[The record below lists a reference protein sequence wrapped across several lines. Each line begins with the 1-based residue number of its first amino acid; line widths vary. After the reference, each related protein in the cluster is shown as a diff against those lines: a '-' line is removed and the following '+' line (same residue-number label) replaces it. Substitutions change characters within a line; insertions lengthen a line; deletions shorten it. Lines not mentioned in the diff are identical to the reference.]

1 MKSKERRIRYCGSGN
16 LFKKLNPVI
25 EFETALLED
34 IFSGSRY
41 AIPHIDSNL
50 ITFQLRSYVAAGN
63 FNCQSDV
70 E

>member
-34 IFSGSRY
+34 IFSGFI
-41 AIPHIDSNL
+41 AIPHIDCNL
-50 ITFQLRSYVAAGN
+50 ITFQLRSYVAAVN